1 VSSKVVGSALSVVCI
16 QVVSLCVDRGRVY
29 YMRPHARCDFMLHL
43 IRTSTQ
49 CYALYRLRER
59 VTSTFTMSTDT
70 FPVVT
75 VFQQFLPVRDACITV
90 HGRESLFNAQVSSGN
105 WKRSMLCWHAVR
117 EKHLGGNSD
126 REWLHWR
133 QTRMITPNWSTNIKI
148 RKCALNRIASID
160 QETWC

>member
-1 VSSKVVGSALSVVCI
+1 MKRTVRTIMVNHGA
-16 QVVSLCVDRGRVY
+16 SLCSSIPYATTHTGRL
-29 YMRPHARCDFMLHL
+29 LHETT
-43 IRTSTQ
+43 RTLRFHVTSNQ
-49 CYALYRLRER
+49 NEYALYRLRER

-148 RKCALNRIASID
+148 RKCALNRIASIH